1 MNKYW
6 VLALLSGA
14 TLSGCKTLESVS
26 TLMNFSADPVVVAS
40 SKANA
45 TRQTLL
51 ATGVKPASEMAT
63 TKIKGSC
70 LDYPLHKDDKSIA
83 YYVAL
88 NDRDQVVA
96 YGFTTCAQAESAGV
110 IRNSE
115 PPRSKSNQEL
125 LKEVL

>member
-6 VLALLSGA
+6 VMALLSSV

-45 TRQTLL
+45 TRQTLS
-51 ATGVKPASEMAT
+51 ATGVKSSSEIAT
-63 TKIKGSC
+63 TNIKGNC
-70 LDYPLHKDDKSIA
+70 LDYPLRKDDKSVA

-115 PPRSKSNQEL
+115 PPRHKSNQEM
-125 LKEVL
+125 LKESL